1 MSAFPNI
8 VYMGT
13 PHFAVEPLK
22 AIVEMGWNVSAVVTV
37 PDKPAGRGQKISES
51 PVKVYAQQKGLNIL
65 QPEKLK
71 NESFIEALKALKP
84 DILVVVA
91 FRMLPEAVW
100 QIPTIGTFNLHAS
113 LLPQYRG
120 AAPINW
126 AVINGE
132 TKTGITTFLIDKE
145 IDTGKV
151 LFREEIAI
159 GASETAGELHDK
171 LMVKGGA
178 LVVKTIEALAHGNV
192 EPVIQQNLAEPN
204 WQLKSAPKLFKETCK
219 INWENSSTSIYN
231 LIRGLSPYPCAWSNL
246 TLPDGTLTTAKIV
259 LAQPSPSESKGIG
272 KTEITGKTL
281 TVSCEKGSINITHIQ
296 PAGKKVMESAEFLR
310 GLRGAGSLLFW

>member
-1 MSAFPNI
+1 
-8 VYMGT
+8 MGT

-22 AIVEMGWNVSAVVTV
+22 AIVEMGWNISAVVTV
-37 PDKPAGRGQKISES
+37 PDKPAGRGQKIAES
-51 PVKVYAQQKGLNIL
+51 PVKTYAQQKGLNIL

-71 NESFIEALKALKP
+71 NESFIESLKALKP
-84 DILVVVA
+84 DIIVVVA

-100 QIPTIGTFNLHAS
+100 QIPSIGTFNLHAS

-159 GASETAGELHDK
+159 GETETAGELHDK
-171 LMVKGGA
+171 LMYQGGN
-178 LVVKTIEALAHGNV
+178 LVVKTIEALCNGNV
-192 EPVIQQNLAEPN
+192 EPTLQHNLIDASST
-204 WQLKSAPKLFKETCK
+204 LKPAPKLFKDTCK
-219 INWENSSTSIYN
+219 INWDNDSVSINN

-246 TLPDGTLTTAKIV
+246 TLPDGTTTTAKIIR
-259 LAQPSPSESKGIG
+259 AQLSEAISNGAGNVDING
-272 KTEITGKTL
+272 KNII
-281 TVSCEKGSINITHIQ
+281 VSCGKGRLTITQIQ
-296 PAGKKVMESAEFLR
+296 PAGKKVMEATEFLR
-310 GLRGAGSLLFW
+310 GLRGKGSLLFW

>member
-1 MSAFPNI
+1 MSVFPNI

-37 PDKPAGRGQKISES
+37 PDKPAGRGQKIAES
-51 PVKVYAQQKGLNIL
+51 PVKTYALQKGLNIL

-71 NESFIEALKALKP
+71 NESFIESLKALKP
-84 DILVVVA
+84 DIIVVVA

-100 QIPTIGTFNLHAS
+100 QIPSIGTFNLHAS
-113 LLPQYRG
+113 LLPHYRG

-151 LFREEIAI
+151 LFREEIAV
-159 GASETAGELHDK
+159 GATETAGELHDK
-171 LMVKGGA
+171 LMVQGGA
-178 LVVKTIEALAHGNV
+178 LVVKTIEALALGRIEPIFQNNLV
-192 EPVIQQNLAEPN
+192 EHNSV
-204 WQLKSAPKLFKETCK
+204 LKPAPKLFKETCK
-219 INWENSSTSIYN
+219 INWENNSTSIYN

-246 TLPDGTLTTAKIV
+246 TLPDGTPTTAKIIF
-259 LAQPSPSESKGIG
+259 AQPSPSESKGIG
-272 KTEITGKTL
+272 NAETTGKTL
-281 TVSCEKGSINITHIQ
+281 TVSCGIGSINITHIQ
-296 PAGKKVMESAEFLR
+296 PAGKKVMESAQFLR
-310 GLRGAGSLLFW
+310 GLRGTGSLLFW

>member
-1 MSAFPNI
+1 
-8 VYMGT
+8 MGT

-37 PDKPAGRGQKISES
+37 PDKPAGRGQKIAES
-51 PVKVYAQQKGLNIL
+51 PVKTYALQNGLSIL

-71 NESFIEALKALKP
+71 NESFIELLKALKP
-84 DILVVVA
+84 DIIVVVA

-100 QIPTIGTFNLHAS
+100 QIPSIGTFNLHAS

-126 AVINGE
+126 AIINGE
-132 TKTGITTFLIDKE
+132 NKTGITTFLIDKE

-159 GASETAGELHDK
+159 GETDTAGALHDK
-171 LMVKGGA
+171 LMVQGGA
-178 LVVKTIEALAHGNV
+178 LVVKTIEALCNGKV
-192 EPVIQQNLAEPN
+192 EPTLQHNLIDTNSA
-204 WQLKSAPKLFKETCK
+204 LKPAPKLFKETCK
-219 INWENSSTSIYN
+219 INWENNSTSIFN

-246 TLPDGTLTTAKIV
+246 TLPDGTSTTAKIV
-259 LAQPSPSESKGIG
+259 RAQLLQLTSSGAGNVDVNG
-272 KTEITGKTL
+272 KNL
-281 TVSCEKGSINITHIQ
+281 SVSCGNGSVIITQIQ
-296 PAGKKVMESAEFLR
+296 PAGKKVMEAAEFLR
-310 GLRGAGSLLFW
+310 GLRGTGNLNFW